1 MRPYLN
7 KNTCAWC
14 GKKTNPDNSIF
25 VEFGCL
31 GILDG
36 DISRKNKNIALDT
49 MVEICAD
56 CKDFIT
62 NSLLTEASMGG
73 KSEKEARRQAHNW
86 IYNKIY
92 ICDPSNNH
100 NCKKSSC
107 YLNGGPCHH
116 THEAKC
122 AVDENNFEYWNRNGG
137 VKNEL

>member
-1 MRPYLN
+1 MKPYLN

-25 VEFGCL
+25 VEFGSL

-36 DISRKNKNIALDT
+36 DMSRKNESIALDT

-56 CKDFIT
+56 CKGFIT
-62 NSLLTEASMGG
+62 NSLLTEASMDG
-73 KSEKEARRQAHNW
+73 KSEKEARRQVDNW

-92 ICDPSNNH
+92 ICNPLKNH

-107 YLNGGPCHH
+107 YLNGGPCER
-116 THEAKC
+116 THESKC
-122 AVDENNFEYWNRNGG
+122 AVAGNNFEYWNKNGG
-137 VKNEL
+137 VKK